1 VRSGELDSTNVG
13 GEIGR
18 SYQSQRVMMTDTE
31 QILVI
36 DDDPIIVRLIQLL
49 LEDAGYRCTTA
60 ESAAE
65 ARRLAA
71 ADTFALALCDMTMPN
86 ESGLDL
92 AQHLCACHPELAVVM
107 VTAVDDP
114 DIAKMALDC
123 GAYGYVVKP
132 FTSSVLYI
140 AVVNALHRRRLEYEN
155 RRHREELAEL
165 VRGRT
170 AELEGAVGRLA
181 ESEQALRRSREETIR
196 RLAKAVA
203 LRDGETGGHAERMST
218 ICGNVAQTVGLEPER
233 CELIRIASPL
243 HDVGKIGIP
252 DSILRSPYPL
262 TAEEWRVIR
271 KHPEIGHRML
281 SGSGEEMLDLGATMA
296 LTHHER
302 MDGSGYPRGLRGEA
316 IPIEGRIAAVADV
329 FDALTSDRVYQPA
342 RPVDEALE
350 ILCEGRGAMFDPEVI
365 DAFLMSVELEPG
377 LARAGRLD
385 PTAV

>member
-1 VRSGELDSTNVG
+1 
-13 GEIGR
+13 
-18 SYQSQRVMMTDTE
+18 MMTDTE

-86 ESGLDL
+86 ESGLEL

-350 ILCEGRGAMFDPEVI
+350 ILCEGRGALFDPEVI

>member
-1 VRSGELDSTNVG
+1 MRSGELDSTNVG

-49 LEDAGYRCTTA
+49 LEDAGYACTTA

-86 ESGLDL
+86 ESGLEL